1 MRKSVYLLAL
11 VLLALISPAAH
22 AQSCLDT
29 YNECN
34 ANCCSACGGTVT
46 TGDGGQNF
54 CEGPEGAR
62 QQCVDACLQCSHDY
76 GACVSA
82 TAQTTGQGSKSAS
95 QGSSSGAGCCGSA
108 AILGGVLGV
117 SILRGRAS

>member
-1 MRKSVYLLAL
+1 MRIYVSLLVL
-11 VLLALISPAAH
+11 VLLAAFSPAAH

-46 TGDGGQNF
+46 SGNGGQNF

-76 GACVSA
+76 GACVST
-82 TAQTTGQGSKSAS
+82 TAQA
-95 QGSSSGAGCCGSA
+95 SGAGSGSGRGSTSGSGCCGSA
-108 AILGGVLGV
+108 AVLGSILGV
-117 SILRGRAS
+117 SFLRGRAS